1 MSEEFDKKKQAPSLV
16 ERMGLRRKKY
26 DNNLQNSGAQEKKS
40 KSISISEIEKK
51 FDAIEYELSQ
61 YVIDQDDYVRTL
73 CIAFKRP
80 FLIESRDSFKNM
92 IFVFGNNGSGR
103 RYSISVIA
111 KLLSILKLV
120 KNSQIYS
127 LDFFTIQRR

>member
-51 FDAIEYELSQ
+51 LDNRINTGCTGITCLRMTKE
-61 YVIDQDDYVRTL
+61 
-73 CIAFKRP
+73 
-80 FLIESRDSFKNM
+80 
-92 IFVFGNNGSGR
+92 
-103 RYSISVIA
+103 ISALRLYI
-111 KLLSILKLV
+111 LSI
-120 KNSQIYS
+120 Q
-127 LDFFTIQRR
+127 